1 MRWILLGIVLGLLL
15 LYPSLLT
22 VVAAIV
28 GAVLSKPVVVA
39 FGLGIAARP
48 ALTRGMR
55 RWAP

>member
-48 ALTRGMR
+48 ALARRMR